1 LSQSAYICYNNKTN
15 KFYNSRHV
23 QFIEN
28 IFPYSHK
35 SSNEHTSLT
44 HLNSNNINPN
54 YSSPLTVTHPIKP
67 LPTLNPNLT
76 PQTTYSPQQTNHS
89 NPSPMPHSQ
98 PTSPLTPPTQLD
110 NHELIT
116 TLDNNQPIIS
126 QTTPHSPTNLP
137 PNNSPTT
144 SVSQPSHAPIVIEPP
159 IKNKSKLIVTDH
171 PMQTRAKCGIFKPK
185 QLNLATKYPLP
196 NPIEPTCVSQAM
208 KSTKWQQAMTDEFMA
223 LMRNGTWT
231 LVPPSPHYN
240 VIGNKWVFRLKRN
253 PDGSI
258 SRYKARLVAKGF
270 HQRPGIDYKDTFSP
284 VIKPQTIKL
293 VLCIALSKGWSLT
306 QMDVNNAFLHGT
318 ISEDVYM
325 TQPTG
330 FIHSS
335 FPDYVCKLKKA
346 LYGLKQAPR
355 AWFNA
360 LKTFLLQFGFVNAKS
375 DTSLF
380 IYNSGS
386 TTAYFLVYVD
396 DLLLCGNNSSF
407 LDQFKQALAEQ
418 FSLKDLGPPS
428 HFLGVEIIPTKTGL
442 FLTQHHYIRDILL
455 RANMG
460 DCKPVSTPM
469 ATSFCSQPKPD
480 STSCD
485 SKEFRSI
492 LGALHYLSITRP
504 DIAFSV
510 NKLAQRMQA
519 PTVTDMQALKRILR
533 YLKSTISN
541 GLHLTRSSNSNLTS
555 FCDADWAGDTTD
567 RKSTGAY
574 LIYFGPNIISWSCK
588 KQPTVAKSSTEA
600 EYRTIATTTQ
610 ELIWIQNLLQ
620 ELHIPITAPTIFSDN
635 IGATY
640 LCANPVFHSRM
651 KHVAIDY
658 HFVRD
663 LVATKKLQVS
673 HVPTSHQLAD
683 LLTKSLSSTR
693 HHFLKDKIGVIE
705 DTSILRGRV
714 GILTNIN

>member
-1 LSQSAYICYNNKTN
+1 
-15 KFYNSRHV
+15 
-23 QFIEN
+23 
-28 IFPYSHK
+28 
-35 SSNEHTSLT
+35 
-44 HLNSNNINPN
+44 
-54 YSSPLTVTHPIKP
+54 
-67 LPTLNPNLT
+67 
-76 PQTTYSPQQTNHS
+76 
-89 NPSPMPHSQ
+89 MPHSQ

-284 VIKPQTIKL
+284 VIKPQTIKI

-325 TQPTG
+325 TQPAG

-375 DTSLF
+375 YTSLF

-396 DLLLCGNNSSF
+396 DLLLCGNKSSF

-442 FLTQHHYIRDILL
+442 FLTQHHYI
-455 RANMG
+455 
-460 DCKPVSTPM
+460 
-469 ATSFCSQPKPD
+469 
-480 STSCD
+480 
-485 SKEFRSI
+485 
-492 LGALHYLSITRP
+492 
-504 DIAFSV
+504 
-510 NKLAQRMQA
+510 
-519 PTVTDMQALKRILR
+519 
-533 YLKSTISN
+533 
-541 GLHLTRSSNSNLTS
+541 
-555 FCDADWAGDTTD
+555 
-567 RKSTGAY
+567 
-574 LIYFGPNIISWSCK
+574 
-588 KQPTVAKSSTEA
+588 
-600 EYRTIATTTQ
+600 
-610 ELIWIQNLLQ
+610 
-620 ELHIPITAPTIFSDN
+620 
-635 IGATY
+635 
-640 LCANPVFHSRM
+640 
-651 KHVAIDY
+651 
-658 HFVRD
+658 
-663 LVATKKLQVS
+663 
-673 HVPTSHQLAD
+673 
-683 LLTKSLSSTR
+683 
-693 HHFLKDKIGVIE
+693 
-705 DTSILRGRV
+705 
-714 GILTNIN
+714 